1 MSKPDKNDGKRRRSS
16 DGKTPRP
23 STKTVKMADNETGSS
38 SGAGAGSGLVD
49 KMTVI
54 AEAVQELQKG
64 QQSLQSMVET
74 EPDGNRKENCVSIVD
89 EFCEDYL
96 GIRNISQDIERAH
109 RIGRRRSGEFRPVVV
124 KFSSFRIREKVR
136 WNASRLGGTRFGIQ
150 EQFPR
155 QIQEQRKQLYPILKD
170 ARKRGKRATLVVNKL
185 YIDGVEYRGLETL
198 DTSIRGTKDG
208 DEGATHMEG

>member
-74 EPDGNRKENCVSIVD
+74 EPDGNRKENCILVFGAQRM
-89 EFCEDYL
+89 E
-96 GIRNISQDIERAH
+96 
-109 RIGRRRSGEFRPVVV
+109 
-124 KFSSFRIREKVR
+124 
-136 WNASRLGGTRFGIQ
+136 TRVPHIW
-150 EQFPR
+150 R
-155 QIQEQRKQLYPILKD
+155 DRMTW
-170 ARKRGKRATLVVNKL
+170 RM
-185 YIDGVEYRGLETL
+185 LETQPNI
-198 DTSIRGTKDG
+198 TVKD
-208 DEGATHMEG
+208 